1 MLKCFYKLVK
11 KFEGT
16 ISMKKVL
23 IFYASYGGGHLSA
36 ANSIKQ
42 CIDENF
48 EGFETKLV
56 DCMQY
61 VNKPINK
68 ITTIAY
74 KEMAKKFPWAWGEVY
89 AHSHKGPLAHIS
101 STSNNLMAKKLLK
114 LLKEYRPDIV
124 ISTHPFGSQMVSY
137 LKRKALVECE
147 LATVMTDFAPHEQ
160 WLVGKEYVDCFFVSH
175 EKMRQELIN
184 NYNILGNKVFA
195 TGIPLSNR
203 FLLHYNKAKIKK
215 SFDLNLDKRVILF
228 FGGGEF
234 GLGREKTISILK
246 AFIAHSKEHQIVA
259 ISGKNEKMKTEFEK
273 LVKEENAEEI
283 VKVLGYTNQ
292 VPELMSI
299 SDLVVTKPG
308 GLTTTESLAS
318 GLPIVVIN
326 PIPGQEEENAEF
338 LENAGVAIWLKKHS
352 NYDEVIGNFL
362 SDSKKLHEMKIN
374 TKLLAKKNST
384 KDICNIVLNIENL
397 AKK

>member
-1 MLKCFYKLVK
+1 
-11 KFEGT
+11 
-16 ISMKKVL
+16 MKKVL

-42 CIDENF
+42 CIEQNYK
-48 EGFETKLV
+48 EYEVKLV

-68 ITTIAY
+68 ITTTAY

-89 AHSHKGPLAHIS
+89 EHSQKGPLARIS
-101 STSNNLMAKKLLK
+101 STSNKLLARK
-114 LLKEYRPDIV
+114 LLTLLDEYQPNII
-124 ISTHPFGSQMVSY
+124 ISTHPFSSQMISY
-137 LKRKALVECE
+137 LKKKGLCKSV
-147 LATVMTDFAPHEQ
+147 LATIMTDFAPHDQ
-160 WLVGKEYVDCFFVSH
+160 WLVGKDYVDMFFVAH
-175 EKMRQELIN
+175 NKMRNYLIDSG
-184 NYNILGNKVFA
+184 IPSEKVFA

-203 FLLHYNKAKIKK
+203 FLMHYNKSDILN
-215 SFDLNLDKRVILF
+215 SFSLSNNRKVILF

-234 GLGREKTISILK
+234 GLGREKTIKILES
-246 AFIAHSKEHQIVA
+246 FIRHSNNYYQIVA
-259 ISGKNEKMKTEFEK
+259 IAGKNEKMKREFDK
-273 LVKEENAEEI
+273 LVSDLSAYDI
-283 VKVLGYTNQ
+283 VKVLPYTTK

-318 GLPIVVIN
+318 GLPMVVIN

-338 LENAGVAIWLKKHS
+338 LESSGVAVWLRNKA
-352 NYDEVIGNFL
+352 NYYEIIGNL
-362 SDSKKLHEMKIN
+362 LNDTEKLHRMKLN

-384 KDICNIVLNIENL
+384 KDICETIFSKIYVPINDAN
-397 AKK
+397 